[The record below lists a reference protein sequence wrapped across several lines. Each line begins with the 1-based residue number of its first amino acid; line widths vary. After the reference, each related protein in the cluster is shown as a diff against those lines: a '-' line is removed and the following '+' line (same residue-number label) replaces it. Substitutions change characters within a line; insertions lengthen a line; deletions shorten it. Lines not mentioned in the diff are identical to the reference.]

1 MDTNMKKG
9 IIIAGLLLAMA
20 NTAFAEQWG
29 VFMEFHRKSNPEKNM
44 SVNRA
49 PMRLPIEVVYDS
61 DTHKIKVSGD
71 NKMEVQLFLCDE
83 NGNTLDYSQCVNS
96 VLNIPNSYSG
106 LITLRIESEG
116 WIAIGNIN
124 V

>member
-1 MDTNMKKG
+1 MEIHKKS
-9 IIIAGLLLAMA
+9 I
-20 NTAFAEQWG
+20 
-29 VFMEFHRKSNPEKNM
+29 PEKNM
-44 SVNRA
+44 SVNRS

>member
-1 MDTNMKKG
+1 MKKG

-49 PMRLPIEVVYDS
+49 
-61 DTHKIKVSGD
+61 
-71 NKMEVQLFLCDE
+71 E
-83 NGNTLDYSQCVNS
+83 NGGYPPTQNGDIRSLFMLFTLMAMQY
-96 VLNIPNSYSG
+96 
-106 LITLRIESEG
+106 
-116 WIAIGNIN
+116 
-124 V
+124 

>member
-1 MDTNMKKG
+1 MKKL
-9 IIIAGLLLAMA
+9 IILAVLLLGMVH
-20 NTAFAEQWG
+20 TAFAEQRG
-29 VFMEFHRKSNPEKNM
+29 VLIEIHYRSVNGKNM

>member
-1 MDTNMKKG
+1 MKKG

-29 VFMEFHRKSNPEKNM
+29 VFMELHRKSNPEKNK

>member
-1 MDTNMKKG
+1 MSMKKL
-9 IIIAGLLLAMA
+9 IIMAGLLLVMA
-20 NTAFAEQWG
+20 HAAFAEQWG
-29 VFMEFHRKSNPEKNM
+29 VFMEIHKKSIPEKNM
-44 SVNRA
+44 SVNRS

>member
-1 MDTNMKKG
+1 
-9 IIIAGLLLAMA
+9 MA
-20 NTAFAEQWG
+20 LTAFAEQQG
-29 VFMEFHRKSNPEKNM
+29 VFMQFHRKVNPEN
-44 SVNRA
+44 SRDVNRA